1 MLSRQRVT
9 VTALVIIINASEF
22 DGGDDAEGDESGNGT
37 GADGDNDGMNAGN
50 SETENNSG
58 SANIGNGGT
67 DTGNNG
73 GWCKRGDNSTHAN
86 NGNTGAGVVPGRFL
100 LTRSYCLCNCRCGVC
115 IGEEKEFKIIVRIH
129 KQNIIKKSFS

>member
-22 DGGDDAEGDESGNGT
+22 DGGNDAEGDESGNGT

-50 SETENNSG
+50 SETNNSG

-67 DTGNNG
+67 DTGNNSDG
-73 GWCKRGDNSTHAN
+73 VSVGTIALIQTTEIRVRG
-86 NGNTGAGVVPGRFL
+86 
-100 LTRSYCLCNCRCGVC
+100 
-115 IGEEKEFKIIVRIH
+115 
-129 KQNIIKKSFS
+129 